1 MQMDHTQSQFY
12 MDDNPPNTGPQPSV
26 SIMSLGLPSSY
37 GEGDVAVTHWTPP
50 HAGRVRDYGGGLWE
64 FIYCVTCC
72 ILLIQMSELTFF
84 CPLNL

>member
-1 MQMDHTQSQFY
+1 MQMEHTQSQFY
-12 MDDNPPNTGPQPSV
+12 MDDVTPHTGPQPSV

-64 FIYCVTCC
+64 FIYCVTAA
-72 ILLIQMSELTFF
+72 SF
-84 CPLNL
+84 